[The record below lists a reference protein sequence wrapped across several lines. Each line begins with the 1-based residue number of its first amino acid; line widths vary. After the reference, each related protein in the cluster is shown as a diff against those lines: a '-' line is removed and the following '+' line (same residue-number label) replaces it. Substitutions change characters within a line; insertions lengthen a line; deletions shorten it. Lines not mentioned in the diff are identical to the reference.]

1 MNVRYLLQVCK
12 GWPKKGMFSYPLKVM
27 TAKLKVYKAKRQGF
41 HNVTDF
47 CGKDDTAL
55 VSEVYF

>member
-1 MNVRYLLQVCK
+1 MNVQYLLQVCK
-12 GWPKKGMFSYPLKVM
+12 GCPKKGMFSYPLKVM
-27 TAKLKVYKAKRQGF
+27 TIKLKVYKAKLQAF
-41 HNVTDF
+41 HNVTNF

>member
-1 MNVRYLLQVCK
+1 
-12 GWPKKGMFSYPLKVM
+12 MFLNS
-27 TAKLKVYKAKRQGF
+27 LKVYKAILQGF

-55 VSEVYF
+55 VSEIYSLNVRHFSDYL